1 MLTEEVRVARFEVT
15 MLKQYLTSPLCL
27 KCGSFFCNDS
37 LFCLSCFKK
46 EIINRCEQGCE
57 SHVGDKHF
65 YLMDWFKTDSDFLT
79 EMVYRL
85 KSDNSK
91 PAWQFYSQLL
101 YEKHKD
107 EIDFKNYSAIVPIPS
122 SKESSVH
129 AMIFA
134 KNISNLSGVPA
145 IDVLYKKAQST
156 DQKSL
161 SAEQR
166 KCTQTIERKSH
177 LNEQFTNCLFI
188 DDILTTGESFLQSK
202 KALNPAG
209 ESLIL
214 SLFYRPKAL

>member
-1 MLTEEVRVARFEVT
+1 LLTEEVRVAHFEVT

-27 KCGSFFCNDS
+27 KCGSFFCDDS

-46 EIINRCEQGCE
+46 EIINRCEQECE
-57 SHVGDKHF
+57 SHLGDIHF
-65 YLMDWFKTDSDFLT
+65 YLMNWLKTDPDFLT
-79 EMVYRL
+79 DMAYRL

-91 PAWQFYSQLL
+91 PAWQFYSQLF

-107 EIDFKNYSAIVPIPS
+107 EIEFKKYSAIVPIPS
-122 SKESSVH
+122 SNESSVH

-134 KNISNLSGVPA
+134 KNISNLSGAPV
-145 IDVLYKKAQST
+145 IDVLYKKAQSS
-156 DQKSL
+156 DQKTL

-166 KCTQTIERKSH
+166 KRAQTIERKSQ
-177 LNEQFTNCLFI
+177 LNEQFTNCLFV

-202 KALNPAG
+202 KALNASG